1 MNATVDNLKDVSDVL
16 NTQGTETTIVALFLI
31 LAVIAYI
38 AKQKQDADDK
48 KIQRQ
53 QMEDLRI
60 WQKQRVEKLDGLN
73 DKMIEVIYENSCRL
87 NKHEEIL
94 NHHSQQSAENF
105 KEIDSQLKLINAKV
119 DDLYKQSQELATKA
133 GLDEVKQE
141 LIKLANK
148 Y

>member
-1 MNATVDNLKDVSDVL
+1 MDNVKDITDVL
-16 NTQGTETTIVALFLI
+16 STQGTDRTIVAIFLI
-31 LAVIAYI
+31 LFIIAFI
-38 AKQKQDADDK
+38 AKWKQDN
-48 KIQRQ
+48 
-53 QMEDLRI
+53 EDTRARREEMQHYRL
-60 WQKQRVEKLDGLN
+60 WQKERVEKLDGLN

-94 NHHSQQSAENF
+94 NHHSQQSADNF
-105 KEIDSQLKLINAKV
+105 KEIDSQLKVINAKV